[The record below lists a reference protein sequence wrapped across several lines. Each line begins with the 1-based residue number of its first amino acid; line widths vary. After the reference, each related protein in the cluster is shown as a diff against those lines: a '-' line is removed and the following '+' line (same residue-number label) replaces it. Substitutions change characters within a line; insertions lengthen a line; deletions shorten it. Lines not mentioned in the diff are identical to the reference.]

1 MTTIT
6 RDTFE
11 ADGRAIPYADQGEGP
26 AIVLLPA
33 QGLTTTY
40 LATLA
45 SVAEEDGFR
54 VIRVGTRRATGDAVT
69 LHDLAQ
75 DVVDV
80 MDHLGVADAW
90 IGGHGFGGM
99 LARTV
104 AHDHLSR
111 VVGVMLLGVRST
123 DPADPEAAAALDAIF
138 AADADSDVS
147 AAVSL
152 LVGEGVDLDAATR
165 IILHA
170 RDEDARRL
178 QRAATEATPAAVW
191 TELPAG
197 IPNLLIQGEL
207 DRALPPTVG
216 LRVQA
221 DAADRASV
229 VTIPGAGFFFPLT
242 HAGEVA
248 AEIEDY
254 LGWD

>member
-6 RDTFE
+6 RDIFE

-26 AIVLLPA
+26 AIVLLPT
-33 QGLTTTY
+33 QGMTTTY

-54 VIRVGTRRATGDAVT
+54 VIRVGTRRAGREAVT

-90 IGGHGFGGM
+90 IGGHGFGGA

-104 AHDHLSR
+104 AHDHLDR

-123 DPADPEAAAALDAIF
+123 DPADPEALAALDAIF
-138 AADADSDVS
+138 AAGEGADVS
-147 AAVSL
+147 APVSL
-152 LVGEGVDLDAATR
+152 LVGDGVDLDAATR

-170 RDEDARRL
+170 RDADARRL
-178 QRAATEATPAAVW
+178 QQAALEATPASEW
-191 TELPAG
+191 TALPVG
-197 IPNLLIQGEL
+197 IPNLLIQGEI
-207 DRALPPTVG
+207 DRALPPATGVR
-216 LRVQA
+216 LQA

-229 VTIPGAGFFFPLT
+229 VTIPGAGYFFPLT